1 MQSTSAD
8 TQTPLVMLHGW
19 GGSFLRTWERLGW
32 ADLMR
37 ENGFNVIGP
46 DLLGH
51 GPGGGP
57 HDPQAYAGIVDDIS
71 AKLDGLHGAV
81 GVGYSLGAKILLGLS
96 ARFPGMFSRLAM
108 IGIGNNAFRPLGAA
122 QALSSALLDGLPAD
136 APKPFARMIDEVM
149 QSGNDI
155 KAMAACITRPQESPL
170 TPEELRS
177 VSHPI
182 LIVNGSEDNFVLP
195 QDKLKAALPHAEEIV
210 IQGYDHLDVIEAD
223 DVKRV
228 VLDFARGAA

>member
-1 MQSTSAD
+1 MQSDSAG
-8 TQTPLVMLHGW
+8 THTKLVMLHGW
-19 GGSFLRTWERLGW
+19 GGSFSRTWERLGW
-32 ADLMR
+32 AELMR
-37 ENGFNVIGP
+37 ENGFDVIGP

-51 GPGGGP
+51 GADGGP
-57 HDPQAYAGIVDDIS
+57 HDPQAYAGIVDDVS
-71 AKLDGLHGAV
+71 AKLDGLQGAV

-108 IGIGNNAFRPLGAA
+108 VGMGNNAFRPLGAA

-136 APKPFARMIDEVM
+136 APKPFARMIDEVL

-170 TPEELRS
+170 TPEELKS
-177 VSHPI
+177 VTHPL

-195 QDKLKAALPHAEEIV
+195 QDQLKAALPHAEEI
-210 IQGYDHLDVIEAD
+210 IFEGYDHLDVVEAD
-223 DVKRV
+223 DVKRA
-228 VLDFARGAA
+228 VLTFLQGAA